1 MFLLSVVIPSGQ
13 VFEEKV
19 ESISAPGLEGGFE
32 VFSQHMHILY
42 ALKEGIVSIRKDGK
56 EFRSLKIDSG
66 VLEVNAK
73 HDVLLLADQI
83 LEDSQSPAAK

>member
-1 MFLLSVVIPSGQ
+1 MFKLSVVIPSGK
-13 VFEEKV
+13 VFEEEI
-19 ESISAPGLEGGFE
+19 ESVAAPGLEGGFE
-32 VFSQHMHILY
+32 VYSKHMPILY
-42 ALKEGIVSIRKDGK
+42 ALKEGIIKIRRDGK

-83 LEDSQSPAAK
+83 LEDSANK